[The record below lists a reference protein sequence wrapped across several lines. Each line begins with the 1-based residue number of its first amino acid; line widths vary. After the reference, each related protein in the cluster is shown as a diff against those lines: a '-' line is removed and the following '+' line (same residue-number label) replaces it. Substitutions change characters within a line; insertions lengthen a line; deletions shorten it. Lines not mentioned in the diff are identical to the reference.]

1 MVQETARQLIINTM
15 NIQQSDVI
23 VCLVFQQVF
32 IEPSYPTIIDQKLFL
47 NILLFFF
54 EIFI

>member
-1 MVQETARQLIINTM
+1 M

-32 IEPSYPTIIDQKLFL
+32 IEPSYPTMIDQKLFL